1 MQSAIKRSL
10 SGDVLMK
17 RDIKEENIR
26 ELMSII
32 DSLTF
37 YLVDNTDEVFEEIP
51 EVDEARAMLQ
61 DYLQEEYN
69 IIY

>member
-1 MQSAIKRSL
+1 
-10 SGDVLMK
+10 MK
-17 RDIKEENIR
+17 RDIKEENTR
-26 ELMSII
+26 HLMSII

>member
-1 MQSAIKRSL
+1 
-10 SGDVLMK
+10 MK
-17 RDIKEENIR
+17 RDIKKENIR
-26 ELMSII
+26 HLMSII

-37 YLVDNTDEVFEEIP
+37 YLVDNTDEVFEEIA

-69 IIY
+69 IIYWGDKNDNS

>member
-1 MQSAIKRSL
+1 
-10 SGDVLMK
+10 MK

-26 ELMSII
+26 HLMSII

-51 EVDEARAMLQ
+51 DVDEARAMLQ

-69 IIY
+69 ITY

>member
-1 MQSAIKRSL
+1 MTTEK
-10 SGDVLMK
+10 
-17 RDIKEENIR
+17 KEENTR
-26 ELMSII
+26 HLMSII

>member
-1 MQSAIKRSL
+1 
-10 SGDVLMK
+10 MK

>member
-1 MQSAIKRSL
+1 
-10 SGDVLMK
+10 MK
-17 RDIKEENIR
+17 RDIKKENIR
-26 ELMSII
+26 HLMSII

-37 YLVDNTDEVFEEIP
+37 YLVDNTDEVFEEIA

-69 IIY
+69 ITY